1 MYLFTKKFWV
11 YAFERMVKTVAQ
23 SAIAIITA
31 EAFGLFN
38 GEAWLNVLSVAGM
51 AGIVSVLMSL
61 QSYSAVNNEADM
73 KVLDSLVDR
82 ISRKTVAVEQ
92 AADQLRS
99 VNVPPSVPANAQA
112 LPIEDANTALG

>member
-11 YAFERMVKTVAQ
+11 YAFERAVKTIAQ
-23 SAIAIITA
+23 AAIALITA

-82 ISRKTVAVEQ
+82 ISRKTIAVEQ

-99 VNVPPSVPANAQA
+99 VNVPPSAPANAQV